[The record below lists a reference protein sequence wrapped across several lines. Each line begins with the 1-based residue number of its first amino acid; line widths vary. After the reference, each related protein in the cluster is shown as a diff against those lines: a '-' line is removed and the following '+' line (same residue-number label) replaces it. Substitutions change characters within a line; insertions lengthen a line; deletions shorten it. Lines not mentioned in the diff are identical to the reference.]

1 MAIDPA
7 DRCCPSMTRCED
19 CPFKAAQQ
27 DPAQAAD
34 AQDQNDAQTR
44 TDTMEHRNKTSTTSE
59 THLPTPHSCCRTGR
73 IEAAVLLMTAG
84 LALLLVGACN
94 QPASPSAVATG
105 KADNQQSSAQPAAA
119 IQTPSRNQAAPPEQQ
134 VIAYYFH
141 RTLRCATCL
150 AIEKQS
156 KEAVENH
163 FKGPLLEGRLQWQAV
178 NFQLPENTHFEKDF
192 QLQAQAL
199 VLVKM
204 KQGKV
209 ASWKNLPKVWDLVD
223 DPGKFDQYVRTELAA
238 FLGS

>member
-1 MAIDPA
+1 
-7 DRCCPSMTRCED
+7 
-19 CPFKAAQQ
+19 
-27 DPAQAAD
+27 
-34 AQDQNDAQTR
+34 
-44 TDTMEHRNKTSTTSE
+44 MEHFNDMSTAPE
-59 THLPTPHSCCRTGR
+59 THLSTPRHCNRAGL
-73 IEAAVLLMTAG
+73 IEAASLLLAVG

-94 QPASPSAVATG
+94 KPTSPAP
-105 KADNQQSSAQPAAA
+105 AQPAVAS
-119 IQTPSRNQAAPPEQQ
+119 QTPGQNRASPPEQQ

-163 FKGPLLEGRLQWQAV
+163 FKGELLEGRLQWQAV
-178 NFQLPENTHFEKDF
+178 NIELPANTHFEKDF

-223 DPGKFDQYVRTELAA
+223 DPGKFDEYVRTELAA

>member
-1 MAIDPA
+1 MP
-7 DRCCPSMTRCED
+7 E
-19 CPFKAAQQ
+19 
-27 DPAQAAD
+27 
-34 AQDQNDAQTR
+34 
-44 TDTMEHRNKTSTTSE
+44 TD
-59 THLPTPHSCCRTGR
+59 LPTPRPSCRTGR
-73 IEAAVLLMTAG
+73 IEAAALLVTAG

-119 IQTPSRNQAAPPEQQ
+119 IQTPGQNRAAPPEQQ
-134 VIAYYFH
+134 VVAYYFH

-163 FKGPLLEGRLQWQAV
+163 FKAALLDGRLQWQAV
-178 NFQLPENTHFEKDF
+178 NMELPGNTHFEKDF

-223 DPGKFDQYVRTELAA
+223 DPGKFDEYVRTELAA